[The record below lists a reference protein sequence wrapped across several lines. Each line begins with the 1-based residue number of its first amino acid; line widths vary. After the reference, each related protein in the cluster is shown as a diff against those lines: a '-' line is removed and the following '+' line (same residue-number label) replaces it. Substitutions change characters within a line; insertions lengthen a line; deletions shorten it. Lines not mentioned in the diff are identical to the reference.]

1 MTSFLIFSVL
11 IGIAFN
17 IFLFFLDKKEQYV
30 KAYNPK
36 TDSYEHIPMFSFRSD
51 KRWKFLMLSG
61 FVPFLNIAF
70 LALMLIDL
78 VGYWRK

>member
-1 MTSFLIFSVL
+1 MTTFLIFSVL

-17 IFLFFLDKKEQYV
+17 IFLYFLDKKEQYV
-30 KAYNPK
+30 KVYNPK
-36 TDSYEHIPMFSFRSD
+36 MDGYEHIPMFSFRSD
-51 KRWKFLMLSG
+51 KRWKILMITG

-78 VGYWRK
+78 VGYCRK

>member
-1 MTSFLIFSVL
+1 MTTFLIFSVL

-36 TDSYEHIPMFSFRSD
+36 TNEYEHIPMFSFRSD
-51 KRWKFLMLSG
+51 TRWKVLMISG

-70 LALMLIDL
+70 LALMLIDI
-78 VGYWRK
+78 VGYLRK